1 MRITVTSPLIK
12 DIKVTTEG
20 SMLEDPV
27 TMGGKGDPV
36 EEVTEVAIEEAIE
49 GAHPDS
55 TKTEA
60 TIPTEIIF

>member
-1 MRITVTSPLIK
+1 
-12 DIKVTTEG
+12 
-20 SMLEDPV
+20 MLEDPV